1 MEARKRK
8 LPEWMLSPQ
17 KSVEVKV
24 KDKEASDPDS
34 WEDLFE
40 IAVENEERKRKEK
53 PVTFIMSPKEL
64 EEVALE
70 ILSESN

>member
-1 MEARKRK
+1 MEAKKRK

-17 KSVEVKV
+17 KSVEVKN

-34 WEDLFE
+34 WDDLLKF
-40 IAVENEERKRKEK
+40 AAENEERKEK
-53 PVTFIMSPKEL
+53 RVTFIMSPKEL